1 MNEESSQM
9 QIRQKFDSYC
19 KKVINNA
26 AMDGHQTFGRI
37 QKNECSLDEISLED
51 IEIAERKHL
60 SGRVVNRKGNKA
72 FCLLKDLLG
81 DESL

>member
-26 AMDGHQTFGRI
+26 AMDGHRTFGRI
-37 QKNECSLDEISLED
+37 QKTNV
-51 IEIAERKHL
+51 L
-60 SGRVVNRKGNKA
+60 SMKSPWKM
-72 FCLLKDLLG
+72 
-81 DESL
+81 